1 MPRYRTTGPMVT
13 LAAFAGGAL
22 AGFLASRV
30 APPVVAQAAGAALGA
45 AGSDPFAALA
55 RDHQAFRFL
64 LDDMA
69 DAADRSAFTRSQ
81 LLFRLKRRLAAHA
94 MAEEDVVY
102 PLLREREEESDQSAM
117 QLYEDH
123 AQIKIL
129 LHRLEQAVNEPEAWR
144 SHALALKTLL
154 DNHAR
159 AEEEV
164 EFPRL
169 RAALDGKG
177 MTQLSAHVRREKAL
191 LL

>member
-1 MPRYRTTGPMVT
+1 MVT